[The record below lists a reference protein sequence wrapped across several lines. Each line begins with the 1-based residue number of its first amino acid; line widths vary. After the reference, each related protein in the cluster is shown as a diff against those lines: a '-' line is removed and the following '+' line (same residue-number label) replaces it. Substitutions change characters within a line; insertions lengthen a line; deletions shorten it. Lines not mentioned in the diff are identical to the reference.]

1 MTPLERSAEL
11 ERAGRLGDA
20 AECLRAA
27 ARAAPGDARTWS
39 FLGRVLLRLG
49 HWQEATAAYEA
60 ALRLAPGDAESLANY
75 GVALAEMGAF
85 ERAVDAYARALAVD
99 PNHAIAHY
107 NLGNALRELRR
118 FDDAIASYAHALR
131 LRPDWPEANTNLG
144 LALAAVGR
152 VDDALAAYGRTLAVR
167 PDHALAHNGAGLALQ
182 ARGDFARAAAH
193 FDRAIELANDFAQAR
208 SNRAQ
213 LRLLH
218 GDFER
223 GWPEYEWRLRVPGHA
238 IAPTAAPRWDGG
250 AVGGRTILLRTE
262 QGLGDTVQLVRFA
275 PVLAARGARVVVE
288 TQSSIERIVRTCPGI
303 AAVVPRGVP
312 LPPHDLETPIA
323 SVPFRLGLTFDFIP
337 GTVPYLAADP
347 ALAADAERRIRRDG
361 AFTVGIAWQGNPVF
375 PQDCHRSLPL
385 RHFAPLAAIPGV
397 RLFSLQKGFGA
408 EQLAAAPFPVEDLGA
423 VLDTAGGAFTDT
435 AAAMMALDLVVV
447 SDSAVAH
454 VAGALGRPVW
464 VVLPLAPDWRWLL
477 DREDTPWYPT
487 MRLFRQQRLGE
498 WDEVFE
504 RIAAALGAAV
514 TPSAGGAPPGR
525 AATRAPAG
533 STARTPRPST
543 AGRRTGP
550 GRDRTRAGGAS
561 PGRGGPRRPPRSR

>member
-1 MTPLERSAEL
+1 MTPLERAAGL

-20 AECLRAA
+20 AACLREA

-49 HWQEATAAYEA
+49 QWRDGAAAYEA
-60 ALRLAPGDAESLANY
+60 ALRLAPGDAETFANY
-75 GVALAEMGAF
+75 GVALAEMGAL
-85 ERAVDAYARALAVD
+85 EPAVEAYARALAVD

-118 FDDAIASYAHALR
+118 SGEAIASYTRALR

-144 LALAAVGR
+144 LSLAAVGR

-182 ARGDFARAAAH
+182 ARGDFGGAAAR
-193 FDRAIELANDFAQAR
+193 FDRAIALAPEFAQAR
-208 SNRAQ
+208 ANRAQ
-213 LRLLH
+213 LALLH

-238 IAPTAAPRWDGG
+238 IARTAAPRWDGG
-250 AVGGRTILLRTE
+250 AVDGRTLLLRAE

-288 TQSSIERIVRTCPGI
+288 AQPAIERLLRTCPGV
-303 AAVVPRGVP
+303 AAVVPRGAP
-312 LPPHDLETPIA
+312 LPPHDLESPIA
-323 SVPFRLGLTFDFIP
+323 SVPYRLGLTLESIP
-337 GTVPYLAADP
+337 GAVPYLAAEP
-347 ALAADAERRIRRDG
+347 ALVADAERRIRRKG
-361 AFTVGIAWQGNPVF
+361 TFNVGIAWQGNPVF
-375 PQDCHRSLPL
+375 PQDCHRSMPL
-385 RHFAPLAAIPGV
+385 RHFAPLAAVPGV

-408 EQLAAAPFPVEDLGA
+408 EQLADAPFPVEDLGA
-423 VLDTAGGAFTDT
+423 ALDTAGSAFTDT
-435 AAAMMALDLVVV
+435 AAAVVALDLVIV

-498 WDEVFE
+498 WDEVFA

-514 TPSAGGAPPGR
+514 TASAAGAPPGR

-533 STARTPRPST
+533 STARTRPPSA
-543 AGRRTGP
+543 AGRRTDP
-550 GRDRTRAGGAS
+550 GRGRSRAGGAS
-561 PGRGGPRRPPRSR
+561 RGPGGLRRPPRSR

>member
-1 MTPLERSAEL
+1 VTPLEQAAGL
-11 ERAGRLGDA
+11 ERAGRLVEA
-20 AECLRAA
+20 AACLRAA

-49 HWQEATAAYEA
+49 QWREGAAAYEA

-75 GVALAEMGAF
+75 GVALAEMGAL
-85 ERAVDAYARALAVD
+85 ERAVDAYARALAVE

-118 FDDAIASYAHALR
+118 FGDAIASYARALR
-131 LRPDWPEANTNLG
+131 LQPDWPEANTNLG
-144 LALAAVGR
+144 LALASVGR

-182 ARGDFARAAAH
+182 ARGDFASAAAC
-193 FDRAIELANDFAQAR
+193 FDRAIALAPEFAQAR
-208 SNRAQ
+208 ANRAQ
-213 LRLLH
+213 LALLY

-238 IAPTAAPRWDGG
+238 IARTAAPRWDG
-250 AVGGRTILLRTE
+250 APVSGRTVLLRAE
-262 QGLGDTVQLVRFA
+262 QGFGDTVQLVRLA

-288 TQSSIERIVRTCPGI
+288 TQASIERIVRTCPGI
-303 AAVVPRGVP
+303 AAVVPRGAP
-312 LPPHDLETPIA
+312 LPPHDLETPIG
-323 SVPFRLGLTFDFIP
+323 SVPFRLGLTLDSIP

-347 ALAADAERRIRRDG
+347 ALVADAERRIGRDG
-361 AFTVGIAWQGNPVF
+361 QFTVGIAWQGNPVF
-375 PQDCHRSLPL
+375 PQDCHRSMPL
-385 RHFAPLAAIPGV
+385 RHFAPLAAIPGM

-423 VLDTAGGAFTDT
+423 ALDTAGGAFTDT
-435 AAAMMALDLVVV
+435 AAAMMALDLVIV
-447 SDSAVAH
+447 SDSAIAH
-454 VAGALGRPVW
+454 VAGALGHPVW

-477 DREDTPWYPT
+477 GREDTPWYPT
-487 MRLFRQQRLGE
+487 MRLFRQRRLGE

-514 TPSAGGAPPGR
+514 TASAGGSPRGR
-525 AATRAPAG
+525 TATRAPAG
-533 STARTPRPST
+533 STARTPGPSA
-543 AGRRTGP
+543 AGRRTAP
-550 GRDRTRAGGAS
+550 GRGRTRARGAS
-561 PGRGGPRRPPRSR
+561 RGRGGPRRPPRSR

>member
-1 MTPLERSAEL
+1 MFCS
-11 ERAGRLGDA
+11 
-20 AECLRAA
+20 
-27 ARAAPGDARTWS
+27 
-39 FLGRVLLRLG
+39 LGRVLLRLG
-49 HWQEATAAYEA
+49 QWREAAAAYEA
-60 ALRLAPGDAESLANY
+60 ALRLAPSDAESLANY
-75 GVALAEMGAF
+75 GVALAEMGAL
-85 ERAVDAYARALAVD
+85 ERAVDAYAKALAVD

-118 FDDAIASYAHALR
+118 FDDAIASYARALR
-131 LRPDWPEANTNLG
+131 LQPDWPEANTNLG

-193 FDRAIELANDFAQAR
+193 FDRAIALAPEFAQAR
-208 SNRAQ
+208 ANRAQ
-213 LRLLH
+213 LALLH

-250 AVGGRTILLRTE
+250 AVDGRTMLLRAE
-262 QGLGDTVQLVRFA
+262 QGLGDTLQFVRFA

-288 TQSSIERIVRTCPGI
+288 TQASIERIVRTCPGI
-303 AAVVPRGVP
+303 AAVVPRGTP

-323 SVPFRLGLTFDFIP
+323 SVPFRLGLTLDSIP

-347 ALAADAERRIRRDG
+347 ALAADAGRRIRRNG
-361 AFTVGIAWQGNPVF
+361 TFTVGIAWQGNPVF
-375 PQDCHRSLPL
+375 PQDCHRSMPL
-385 RHFAPLAAIPGV
+385 RHFAPLAAVPGV

-423 VLDTAGGAFTDT
+423 ALDTAGGAFTDT
-435 AAAMMALDLVVV
+435 AAAMMALDLVIV

-487 MRLFRQQRLGE
+487 MRLFRQRRLGE

-514 TPSAGGAPPGR
+514 TASAGGAPPGR
-525 AATRAPAG
+525 AATRAPADT
-533 STARTPRPST
+533 TARTPRTSA
-543 AGRRTGP
+543 AGRRADP

-561 PGRGGPRRPPRSR
+561 RGRGGPRRPPRSR

>member
-1 MTPLERSAEL
+1 MTPRERAAAL
-11 ERAGRLGDA
+11 ERAGRLAEA
-20 AECLRAA
+20 ADVLRAA
-27 ARAAPGDARTWS
+27 PPSDARTCS
-39 FLGRVLLRLG
+39 ALGRILLRLG
-49 HWQEATAAYEA
+49 QWREAAAAYEA
-60 ALRLAPGDAESLANY
+60 ALQLAPGDAESRANY
-75 GVALAEMGAF
+75 GVALAEMGAL
-85 ERAVDAYARALAVD
+85 ERAVDAYAKALALD

-118 FDDAIASYAHALR
+118 FDDAIASYARALR
-131 LRPDWPEANTNLG
+131 LQPGWPEANTNLG
-144 LALAAVGR
+144 LAYAALGR
-152 VDDALAAYGRTLAVR
+152 TDDALAAYGRTLAVR

-182 ARGDFARAAAH
+182 ARGDFARAAAQ
-193 FDRAIELANDFAQAR
+193 FDRAIALAPEFAQAR
-208 SNRAQ
+208 ANRAQ
-213 LRLLH
+213 LALLH

-250 AVGGRTILLRTE
+250 AVDGRTLLLRAE
-262 QGLGDTVQLVRFA
+262 QGLGDTLQFVRFA
-275 PVLAARGARVVVE
+275 PVLAARGARIVVE
-288 TQSSIERIVRTCPGI
+288 AQTSIDRIVRTCPGI
-303 AAVVPRGVP
+303 AAVVPRGTP

-323 SVPFRLGLTFDFIP
+323 SVPFRLGLTLDSIP

-347 ALAADAERRIRRDG
+347 ALAADAGRRIRRKST
-361 AFTVGIAWQGNPVF
+361 FTVGIAWQGNPIF
-375 PQDCHRSLPL
+375 PQDCHRSMPL
-385 RHFAPLAAIPGV
+385 RHFAPLAAVAGV

-423 VLDTAGGAFTDT
+423 ALDTVGGAFTDT
-435 AAAMMALDLVVV
+435 AAAMLALDLVVV

-487 MRLFRQQRLGE
+487 MRLFRQRRLGE

-504 RIAAALGAAV
+504 RLAAALGAAV
-514 TPSAGGAPPGR
+514 TASAGGAPPGR
-525 AATRAPAG
+525 AGTRAPADT
-533 STARTPRPST
+533 TARTPRTSA
-543 AGRRTGP
+543 AGRHADP

-561 PGRGGPRRPPRSR
+561 RGRGGPRRPPRSR